1 MDDSTLKVLDTLP
14 KHFMERVKEYGD
26 KKVAVRQKEF
36 GIWQEFTW
44 EDSFLQVR
52 DLCLGLVSLG
62 LQRGDKVSII
72 GDNDRQHLWADLAIM
87 AAGATAVG
95 IFTDAIPSEVEY
107 VAAHSESI
115 LAFAKDQEQVDKF
128 LEIREK
134 IPLVKTVIYWDS
146 HGMWDYNDP
155 WLISYDQVQ
164 ELGRKL
170 GEEQPELFHNLVAEG
185 KGDDLC
191 LLCYTSGTTGLP
203 KGAMLSHLNFLAG
216 IEATAKVE
224 PRFDTDNQISFT
236 PLAWIAE
243 HTLSVTPH
251 CRFGIIINFPESPE
265 TVQANIREIA
275 PDLIFFPARLWEN
288 LTAMVQIRITDST
301 WINRTLYK
309 LFLPI
314 GYKVAD
320 LQYEGTRVG
329 PLLAFFYWLGDLL
342 VFRPLRNQLGLGRVR
357 TAITAGAALSPDML
371 RYFRAFGINLGQ
383 IFSSTETAAVGT
395 QHSFDDVKYASVGK
409 PVPCCQVKIADNGE
423 IWLGGENIFH
433 GYFKDREKTS
443 QSLSI
448 DENGTRWFHTG
459 DAGYMD
465 DDGHLIYLDR
475 LKDMI
480 ELANT
485 EQFSPQFIE
494 GRLKFSPYIRDVM
507 AVGTSDVDFV
517 TALISIDFE
526 NVGRFAEINRIPYTT
541 FVDLSQ
547 KPEVYQLILEA
558 VKGVNETLPP
568 GGRVR
573 KFVLLHK
580 EFDADEAEMTRTR
593 KLRRGFLTDRYSK
606 MISAMYGDVDAV
618 SVSAAVLYQDGR
630 EGVIETDVRIMA
642 LEETVS
648 T

>member
-1 MDDSTLKVLDTLP
+1 
-14 KHFMERVKEYGD
+14 MERVREYGD
-26 KKVAVRQKEF
+26 RKVAVRQKEF

-44 EDSFLQVR
+44 KDSFHQVR
-52 DLCLGLVSLG
+52 DICLGLASLG

-72 GDNDRQHLWADLAIM
+72 GDNDRQHLWADLAIL

-95 IFTDAIPSEVEY
+95 IFTDAIPSEMEY
-107 VAAHSESI
+107 VAAHSESV
-115 LAFAKDQEQVDKF
+115 LVFAKDQEQVDKF

-146 HGMWDYNDP
+146 HGMWNYNDP
-155 WLISYDQVQ
+155 WLISYDRVQ

-224 PRFDTDNQISFT
+224 PRFDTDNQISFA

-251 CRFGIIINFPESPE
+251 CRFGLIVNFPESPE

-288 LTAMVQIRITDST
+288 LCAMVQIRIKDST
-301 WINRTLYK
+301 WINRMFYK

-320 LQYEGTRVG
+320 LQYEGKRVG
-329 PLLAFFYWLGDLL
+329 PLLAFLYWLGDLL
-342 VFRPLRNQLGLGRVR
+342 VFRPLRDQLGLGRVR

-383 IFSSTETAAVGT
+383 VFSSTETAAVGT
-395 QHSFDDVKYASVGK
+395 QHFSDDVKYASVGK
-409 PVPCCQVKIADNGE
+409 PVPCCQVKIADDGE
-423 IWLGGENIFH
+423 IWLGGDNIFH
-433 GYFKDREKTS
+433 GYFRDRDKTS

-480 ELANT
+480 ELANK

-507 AVGTSDVDFV
+507 AVGNSEVDIV

-526 NVGRFAEINRIPYTT
+526 SVGRFAEKNRITYTT

-568 GGRVR
+568 GGRVK

-593 KLRRGFLTDRYSK
+593 KLRRGFLTDRYSE
-606 MISAMYGDVDAV
+606 MISAMYGDVDSV
-618 SVSAAVLYQDGR
+618 SVSATVRYQDGR
-630 EGVIETDVRIMA
+630 EGVVETDVRIMT

-648 T
+648 A

>member
-1 MDDSTLKVLDTLP
+1 VDDSTLKVIDTLP
-14 KHFMERVKEYGD
+14 KHFMERVREYGD
-26 KKVAVRQKEF
+26 RKVAVRQKEF

-44 EDSFLQVR
+44 KDSFHQVR
-52 DLCLGLVSLG
+52 DICLGLASLG

-72 GDNDRQHLWADLAIM
+72 GDNDRQHLWADLAIL

-95 IFTDAIPSEVEY
+95 IFTDAIPSEMEY
-107 VAAHSESI
+107 VAAHSESV
-115 LAFAKDQEQVDKF
+115 LVFAKDQEQVDKF

-146 HGMWDYNDP
+146 HGMWNYNDP
-155 WLISYDQVQ
+155 WLISYDRVQ

-224 PRFDTDNQISFT
+224 PRFDTDNQISFA

-251 CRFGIIINFPESPE
+251 CRFGLIVNFPESPE

-288 LTAMVQIRITDST
+288 LCAMVQIRIKDST
-301 WINRTLYK
+301 WINRMFYK

-320 LQYEGTRVG
+320 LQYEGKRVG
-329 PLLAFFYWLGDLL
+329 PLLAFLYWLGDLL
-342 VFRPLRNQLGLGRVR
+342 VFRPLRDQLGLGRVR

-383 IFSSTETAAVGT
+383 VFSSTETAAVGT
-395 QHSFDDVKYASVGK
+395 QHFSDDVKYASVGK
-409 PVPCCQVKIADNGE
+409 PVPCCQVKIADDGE
-423 IWLGGENIFH
+423 IWLGGDNIFH
-433 GYFKDREKTS
+433 GYFRDHDKTS

-480 ELANT
+480 ELANK

-507 AVGTSDVDFV
+507 AVGNSEVDIV

-526 NVGRFAEINRIPYTT
+526 SVGRFAEKNRITYTT

-593 KLRRGFLTDRYSK
+593 KLRRGFLTDRYSE
-606 MISAMYGDVDAV
+606 MISAMYGDVDSV
-618 SVSAAVLYQDGR
+618 SVSAAVRYQDGR
-630 EGVIETDVRIMA
+630 EGVVETDIRIVT
-642 LEETVS
+642 LEEIVIA
-648 T
+648 

>member
-1 MDDSTLKVLDTLP
+1 MDDTTLKVIDTLP

-26 KKVAVRQKEF
+26 RKVAVRQKEF

-44 EDSFLQVR
+44 EDSFHQVR
-52 DLCLGLVSLG
+52 DICLGLVSLG

-72 GDNDRQHLWADLAIM
+72 GDNDRQHLWADLASM

-107 VAAHSESI
+107 VAAHSESV
-115 LAFAKDQEQVDKF
+115 LVFAKDQEQVDKF

-146 HGMWDYNDP
+146 HGMWNYNDP

-170 GEEQPELFHNLVAEG
+170 DEEQPELFHNLVAEG

-203 KGAMLSHLNFLAG
+203 KGAMLSHLNFLTG

-224 PRFDTDNQISFT
+224 PRFDTDNQISFA

-251 CRFGIIINFPESPE
+251 CRFGLIVNFPESPE

-288 LTAMVQIRITDST
+288 LCAMVQIRIKDST
-301 WINRTLYK
+301 WINRMFYK

-320 LQYEGTRVG
+320 MQYEGKRVG
-329 PLLAFFYWLGDLL
+329 PLLAFLYWFGDLL
-342 VFRPLRNQLGLGRVR
+342 VFRPLRDQLGLGRVR

-371 RYFRAFGINLGQ
+371 RFFRAFGINLVQ
-383 IFSSTETAAVGT
+383 VFSSTETAAVGT
-395 QHSFDDVKYASVGK
+395 QHFFDDVKYASVGK
-409 PVPCCQVKIADNGE
+409 PIPCCQVKITDNGE

-433 GYFKDREKTS
+433 GYFRDRDKTS

-448 DENGTRWFHTG
+448 DENGTRWLHTG

-480 ELANT
+480 ELANK

-507 AVGTSDVDFV
+507 AVGNSEVDIV

-526 NVGRFAEINRIPYTT
+526 SVGRFAEKNRIPYTT

-568 GGRVR
+568 GGRVK

-593 KLRRGFLTDRYSK
+593 KLRRGFLTDRYSD

-618 SVSAAVLYQDGR
+618 SVSAAVRYQDGR
-630 EGVIETDVRIMA
+630 EGVVETDIRIVT

-648 T
+648 A